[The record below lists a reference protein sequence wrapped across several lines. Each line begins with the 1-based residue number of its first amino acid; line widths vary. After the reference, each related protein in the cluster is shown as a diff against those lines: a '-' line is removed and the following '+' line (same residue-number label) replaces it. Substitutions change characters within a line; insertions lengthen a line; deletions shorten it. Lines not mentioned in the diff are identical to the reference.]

1 MEKKFTFIDLFAGI
15 GGFRIPFDEI
25 GGECVFSSE
34 WDKYSKLTYYDN
46 FKETPHDDIKKILP
60 SQIPPHD
67 LLLAGF
73 PCQPFSH
80 AGHGKGYDDI
90 RGTAFHNIRNI
101 ANFHKPKVILLENVR
116 RFKTHDNGNTYK
128 RIVAV
133 LEGIKYKVTSTIL
146 NTKDFGV
153 PQSRA
158 RIYIA
163 AFQNQEDFT
172 SFSFPEPTH
181 EETTVESI
189 LDKNPDSK
197 YTISDLLWK
206 SHQERKERN
215 KKRGAGFGYGI
226 VNSDSKYTRT
236 LTARYYKDGAEIL
249 VEQKDNNPRKLTI
262 NEARKLQGFPKNFE
276 FPVSDV
282 QAYKQ
287 LGNAVSVNVI
297 KALAESMRHI
307 LDSDIKKEYELD
319 KQIKLT

>member
-46 FKETPHDDIKKILP
+46 FKETPHDDIKRILP
-60 SQIPPHD
+60 SEIPPHD

-80 AGHGKGYDDI
+80 AGQGKGYDDI
-90 RGTAFHNIRNI
+90 RGTAFHDIHKV
-101 ANFHKPKVILLENVR
+101 ASFHKPKVILLENVR

-128 RIVAV
+128 RIVAI
-133 LEGIKYKVTSTIL
+133 LEGLKYKVTSTIL
-146 NTKDFGV
+146 NTKDFGI
-153 PQSRA
+153 PQNRP
-158 RIYIA
+158 RIFIA

-181 EETTVESI
+181 EETKVSSI

-215 KKRGAGFGYGI
+215 KKRGTGFGYGI

-307 LDSDIKKEYELD
+307 LDSDIKKEHAID

>member
-1 MEKKFTFIDLFAGI
+1 MEKKFTYIDLFAGI
-15 GGFRIPFDEI
+15 GGFRIPFDKI

-34 WDKYSKLTYYDN
+34 WNKYSQITYSEN
-46 FKETPHDDIKKILP
+46 FGEEPYGDIKKILP
-60 SQIPPHD
+60 SEIPSHD

-80 AGHGKGYDDI
+80 AGHGKGFDDI
-90 RGTAFHNIRNI
+90 RGTAFHDIHKV
-101 ANFHKPKVILLENVR
+101 ASYHKPKVILLENVR
-116 RFKTHDNGNTYK
+116 RFKSHDDGNTYK
-128 RIVAV
+128 RIVAI
-133 LEGIKYKVTSTIL
+133 LEGLKYKVTSTIL

-153 PQSRA
+153 PQNRA

-163 AFQNQEDFT
+163 AFQNQQDFI
-172 SFSFPEPTH
+172 SFSFPEPTN

-226 VNSDSKYTRT
+226 VNNESKYTRT
-236 LTARYYKDGAEIL
+236 LTALYYKDGAEIL
-249 VEQKDNNPRKLTI
+249 VEQKNNNPRKLTI
-262 NEARKLQGFPKNFE
+262 NEAKKLQGFPEEFE
-276 FPVSDV
+276 FSVSDA

-297 KALAESMRHI
+297 AALAKSMRHI
-307 LDSDIKKEYELD
+307 LDNDIEKEYEID